1 MDIVKVLFV
10 KNKKNAKCMNL
21 AIPSIGGVFGSN
33 IVFILF
39 AIRYYRQATDGKAIH
54 TVVSG

>member
-1 MDIVKVLFV
+1 
-10 KNKKNAKCMNL
+10 MNL